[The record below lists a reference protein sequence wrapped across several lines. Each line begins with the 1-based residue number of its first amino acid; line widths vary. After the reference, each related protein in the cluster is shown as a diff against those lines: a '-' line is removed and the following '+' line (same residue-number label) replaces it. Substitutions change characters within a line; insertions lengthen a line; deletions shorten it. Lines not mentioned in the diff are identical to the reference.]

1 MKIRLTTSILQ
12 LILIGFLVVSFPLI
26 AALIFAVIQ
35 VDGLAGT
42 GRRAVLDT
50 AQVVR
55 ASRIIVEQISAM
67 ERSARQYQIL
77 RDESIYQHY
86 VNRRAEFDT
95 ALERLRELDREIAQL
110 SSLERLIGLER
121 QLFDALQM
129 AAQKDNTSP
138 ENIGEFPPLVELA
151 RSFSFEISQ
160 YIARD
165 ADEMRRQAKK
175 SKRVLAFI
183 SIALIPTTLVMVA
196 TFTVLITKPLRRIDQ
211 EIRRLGSGEF
221 STPISVGG
229 GPQDLREL
237 SIRLE
242 WLRMRLNELEEQKA
256 SFLRDISH
264 ELKTPL
270 SAIREGAEL
279 LNDEVVGTLSSE
291 QQEVATILREN
302 SLRLQKRIEDL
313 IKFNVALSQPSRL
326 VLSRFA
332 LDEVVSEVI
341 DDHRLTCRSKNLI
354 IDTNLSES
362 KMLGD
367 REKIRIVVD
376 NLLSNAIKFS
386 PLEGRIRIGTACYDD
401 MVLLDVQDEGQ
412 GIALRDRS
420 RVFDLFYQGRTPD
433 KGHVKGTGL
442 GLAITKEYVKAHH
455 GEISILEGEK
465 GTHMRVYLP
474 LTPNRKLQA

>member
-1 MKIRLTTSILQ
+1 LKIRLTTSILQ

-26 AALIFAVIQ
+26 AALIFAVVQ

-50 AQVVR
+50 AQVVN
-55 ASRIIVEQISAM
+55 ASRIIVEQITAM

-77 RDESIYQHY
+77 HDESIYQHY
-86 VNRRAEFDT
+86 VNRRVELDQAI
-95 ALERLRELDREIAQL
+95 ERLKELDLEIGQL
-110 SSLERLIGLER
+110 SSLNRLVGLER

-129 AAQKDNTSP
+129 IAQKDNTSP
-138 ENIGEFPPLVELA
+138 GVISKFPPLVELA

-165 ADEMRRQAKK
+165 ANEMRRQAKK

-196 TFTVLITKPLRRIDQ
+196 IFTVLITKPLRRIDQ
-211 EIRRLGSGEF
+211 EIRRVGSGEF

-256 SFLRDISH
+256 AFLRDISH

-279 LNDEVVGTLSSE
+279 LNEEVVGALSSE

-313 IKFNVALSQPSRL
+313 IKFNVALPQASRL
-326 VLSRFA
+326 ELSEFS
-332 LDEVVSEVI
+332 LDELVRKII

-354 IDTNLSES
+354 IDTNFSEA

-367 REKIRIVVD
+367 REKIRIIVD

-386 PLEGRIRIGTACYDD
+386 PSEGRIKIGTSCNVD
-401 MVLLDVQDEGQ
+401 MVLLDVRDEGQ
-412 GIALRDRS
+412 GIASRDRN
-420 RVFDLFYQGRTPD
+420 RVFDPFYQGRAP
-433 KGHVKGTGL
+433 
-442 GLAITKEYVKAHH
+442 E
-455 GEISILEGEK
+455 
-465 GTHMRVYLP
+465 
-474 LTPNRKLQA
+474 